1 MEGFVIRVGKWAD
14 KRESKL
20 DYDVVSE
27 ANYVKLVRFGVTPS
41 SWSSLFRDRNY
52 GSDFWG
58 GERTHLLVLF
68 RFDTKIK
75 NG

>member
-27 ANYVKLVRFGVTPS
+27 ANYVKLVRLVVTPS
-41 SWSSLFRDRNY
+41 SWWPLFRDRNY
-52 GSDFWG
+52 GFEVAHICSFHFWYQNQS
-58 GERTHLLVLF
+58 LLILVE
-68 RFDTKIK
+68 
-75 NG
+75 